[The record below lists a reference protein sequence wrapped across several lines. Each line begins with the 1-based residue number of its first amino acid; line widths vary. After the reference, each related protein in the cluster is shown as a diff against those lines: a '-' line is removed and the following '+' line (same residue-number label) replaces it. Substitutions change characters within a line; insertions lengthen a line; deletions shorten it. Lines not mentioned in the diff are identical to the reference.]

1 MTFQERLQQ
10 GRFMITSEVT
20 PPKGTDVSE
29 VMGDTESLKGRV
41 DALNVTDGKS
51 SVMAMTALALAH
63 LLKEK
68 GYEPIL
74 NVSCRDRNRLALQAD
89 LLGAAALGIRNLLV
103 LTGDYASMGDHPQT
117 KPVFDLDSIQL
128 LKVIQKLGGGQDM
141 VGNPLRGGPEFFVGA
156 TVSPIPDTEAAL
168 ELQLFK
174 MEKKLAAGAKF
185 FQTQPVFDLRAFER
199 FMKRVAGFGVP
210 VLASILP
217 LKSASMGRFINKN
230 MPGILVPERLIEEI
244 GSATDRVKASIEISA
259 RLIHELKSFCQGIH
273 FIPAGWEKKV
283 PAIMEAAKL

>member
-10 GRFMITSEVT
+10 GRFMITSEVN

-41 DALNVTDGKS
+41 DALNITDGKS
-51 SVMAMTALALAH
+51 SVMAMTALALGH

-68 GYEPIL
+68 GFEPIL

-141 VGNPLRGGPEFFVGA
+141 AGNPLRGGPEFFVGA

-168 ELQLFK
+168 ELQLVK

-185 FQTQPVFDLRAFER
+185 FQTQPVFELRAFER
-199 FMKRVAGFGVP
+199 FMKRVEGFGVP
-210 VLASILP
+210 ILASVLP

-259 RLIHELKSFCQGIH
+259 RLIHELKSLCQGIH

-283 PAIMEAAKL
+283 PAILEAAKL